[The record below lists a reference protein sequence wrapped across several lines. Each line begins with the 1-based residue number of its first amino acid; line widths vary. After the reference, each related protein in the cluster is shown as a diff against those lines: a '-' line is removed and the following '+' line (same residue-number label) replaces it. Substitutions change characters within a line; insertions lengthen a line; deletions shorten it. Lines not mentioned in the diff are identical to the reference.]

1 MHSPVLLLAACD
13 LVPVAPTATCDPG
26 ARPDQQVVID
36 APRPILYQRS
46 KGAPSAVDPASCG
59 A

>member
-36 APRPILYQRS
+36 APRPILYQR
-46 KGAPSAVDPASCG
+46 
-59 A
+59 